1 MQVTVSFTALT
12 TACASTENVGLSPRL
27 DAIKNAAVYPV
38 KSNADPEEFLGRI
51 TNSLVSPL

>member
-1 MQVTVSFTALT
+1 VIVSLTALT
-12 TACASTENVGLSPRL
+12 TACASTLKAGLSPRA
-27 DAIKNAAVYPV
+27 DAIKNSAVNPV